1 MTFEII
7 LIGLFYII
15 IYLYAYKLIP
25 SNRMKRK
32 MWISFVGGMAAAY
45 VFVYVLPYFHDHQ
58 QAIKEEYGR
67 LATQTELYFVG
78 LIGLLIF
85 YGVQKYVEHG
95 RYSKKAD
102 KEPRFW
108 VQVIFFAIYNMLI
121 SYSIVS
127 TDISGVKAIF
137 YATAIGLHFLVVAH
151 DIWRYNPD
159 LYVTIGRF
167 IMASGVFIGW
177 MMGMWLSISYLIEAI
192 IFAFISG
199 AMILNVLSNELPRHR
214 EAHFPTFAFG
224 VILYTSATMVLKLFF
239 EW

>member
-1 MTFEII
+1 MSFEII
-7 LIGLFYII
+7 MIGLFYAI
-15 IYLYAYKLIP
+15 IYLFAYRFIP
-25 SNRMKRK
+25 SDKLKRK

-45 VFVYVLPYFHDHQ
+45 VFVYVLPNFHDHQ
-58 QAIKEEYGR
+58 HAIKEEYGR

-78 LIGLLIF
+78 LIGLLLF
-85 YGVQKYVEHG
+85 YGVQKYAEEG
-95 RYSKKAD
+95 IQSKKASR
-102 KEPRFW
+102 EPRFW

-127 TDISGVKAIF
+127 TDISGVQAIF

-151 DIWRYNPD
+151 DLWRYNPY
-159 LYVTIGRF
+159 LYIKIGRF
-167 IMASGVFIGW
+167 IMASGVLIGW
-177 MMGMWLSISYLIEAI
+177 MVGMWLAMSYLIEAI

-224 VILYTSATMVLKLFF
+224 VILYTSATMVLKFFF